1 MKTSIAN
8 SKSPRSNR
16 DVQRPTMETTKSRP
30 RSLKNGACISI
41 VLAGSALTSSRPPRA
56 LASGLPSPA
65 AVFLQPFKSNFI
77 PDPEGTISFALSP
90 LLRDLFEVALLPAC
104 DISLIPCWVD
114 KRIGLTGQ
122 HLRYLASISK
132 NGACGPRNTSH
143 GRTSA
148 SQTNSRMP
156 SNTSPRRVV
165 DHAHSRF
172 DRHAPGKN
180 YIELLAVL
188 KIVVVHVV
196 LPSV

>member
-1 MKTSIAN
+1 MRNEDEHCEIRN
-8 SKSPRSNR
+8 LPRSNR
-16 DVQRPTMETTKSRP
+16 EMFSVPRWKPLKSRP

-41 VLAGSALTSSRPPRA
+41 VPAVVPTSRPPRA

-65 AVFLQPFKSNFI
+65 AVFSSAIQINFI

-122 HLRYLASISK
+122 HLRYWLPYRKMARAAPETHHM
-132 NGACGPRNTSH
+132 GV
-143 GRTSA
+143 TSA

-156 SNTSPRRVV
+156 RIP
-165 DHAHSRF
+165 AHVGLLIMRT
-172 DRHAPGKN
+172 PG
-180 YIELLAVL
+180 
-188 KIVVVHVV
+188 
-196 LPSV
+196 